1 MRRRRQTLRVRASQ
15 LSLRSAMPY
24 HENRGGVRVVA
35 VDGGARGVLM
45 EPAPAA
51 DGEPATHAS
60 ALHAPMHAARWRVR
74 MGEQAENSH
83 VVELPLVRAAFVRAL
98 G

>member
-1 MRRRRQTLRVRASQ
+1 
-15 LSLRSAMPY
+15 MPY

-45 EPAPAA
+45 EPVPAA
-51 DGEPATHAS
+51 DGDPATHAS
-60 ALHAPMHAARWRVR
+60 ALHAPMHAMARWRVR
-74 MGEQAENSH
+74 LGEQEENSH